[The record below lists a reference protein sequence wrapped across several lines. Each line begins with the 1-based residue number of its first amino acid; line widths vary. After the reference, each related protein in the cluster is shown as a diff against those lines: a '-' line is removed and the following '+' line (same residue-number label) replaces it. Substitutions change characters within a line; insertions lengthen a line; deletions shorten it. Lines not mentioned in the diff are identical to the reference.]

1 MPNFGIPYQNQYGNL
16 YSGQSISN
24 PMVGYQERMLQL
36 QQQYG
41 MPQQVQ
47 QMPQQYPQQV
57 NLLQGKIVDSL
68 DVVKAT
74 DIPMDGNCYY
84 FPKADGTEVYA
95 KRWLPTGKTEVVV
108 YKPSI
113 EEKADNTTMSEM
125 PNQIYNDMMA
135 KLNGIDERLGKMEK
149 SLGNRGTQTSRS
161 NKKEESE

>member
-1 MPNFGIPYQNQYGNL
+1 MPNFGMPYQNQYGNL
-16 YSGQSISN
+16 YSGQPLSN

-41 MPQQVQ
+41 MPQQMQ
-47 QMPQQYPQQV
+47 QVPQQYPQQV
-57 NLLQGKIVDSL
+57 NMLQGKVVDSL

-108 YKPSI
+108 YKPSM
-113 EEKADNTTMSEM
+113 EEKADSTSNVEVQS
-125 PNQIYNDMMA
+125 QSLYNDVMN

-149 SLGNRGTQTSRS
+149 SLGSRNVQMPR
-161 NKKEESE
+161 NKREGSE